1 MFKCHVCG
9 SEESHLEYIDK
20 IFNINGAFHLVEHV
34 PATVCDRCGEKALS
48 RETTEHIRV
57 KLNGKQHV
65 AVVESDRW
73 TKEDIADLSKF
84 SLQYAATIYPDDQEL
99 I

>member
-9 SEESHLEYIDK
+9 SEESHLEYVGE
-20 IFNINGAFHLVEHV
+20 IFNINGAFHLVKHV
-34 PATVCDRCGEKALS
+34 PATVCDRCGEKAFS

-73 TKEDIADLSKF
+73 TKRYKGRSIVGQQSYHERLTFYKS
-84 SLQYAATIYPDDQEL
+84 
-99 I
+99 